1 MKKITHF
8 GGFFDYNKLQN
19 EFLDLEKQANDQNIW
34 QNKEK
39 AEEILKN
46 KSNLEYT
53 LEKLNYFQT
62 KIKENS
68 LLYDMAK
75 EENNEEI
82 FKEILLELQNLD
94 NELENFR
101 IENLFSGEADGND
114 CFIEINT
121 GVGGVDA
128 CDFSEMLLNMYIK
141 WCEKKRI
148 KYEIIELNRD
158 DVAGIKSAILKVKT
172 KNAYGLL
179 KNEKGIHRLV
189 RQSPFNSAGK
199 RQTSFTSVDVY
210 PVVDDKI
217 NIEINEKDLKIDV
230 CRASGAGG
238 QHINKTDSAVRILH
252 IPTGIVVECQE
263 QRSQHQNKE
272 EAMKMLKSKLYQ
284 IELRKKEEAK
294 QQNNL
299 EKGDNGWGSQVRN
312 YVLHP
317 YKLIKDL
324 RTGYETGNTTA
335 MLNGEL
341 LDDVIKSFYK

>member
-1 MKKITHF
+1 M
-8 GGFFDYNKLQN
+8 
-19 EFLDLEKQANDQNIW
+19 DLEKQANDQNIW

-62 KIKENS
+62 KIEENS

-82 FKEILLELQNLD
+82 FKEILLELQKLD
-94 NELENFR
+94 TELEDFR

-158 DVAGIKSAILKVKT
+158 DVAGIKSAILKIKT

-210 PVVDDKI
+210 PVVDNKI

>member
-1 MKKITHF
+1 M
-8 GGFFDYNKLQN
+8 
-19 EFLDLEKQANDQNIW
+19 DLEKQANDQNIW

-62 KIKENS
+62 KIEENS

-82 FKEILLELQNLD
+82 FKEILLELQKLD
-94 NELENFR
+94 TKLEDFR

-341 LDDVIKSFYK
+341 LDEVIKSFYK

>member
-1 MKKITHF
+1 M
-8 GGFFDYNKLQN
+8 
-19 EFLDLEKQANDQNIW
+19 DLEKQANDQNIW

-62 KIKENS
+62 KIEENS

-82 FKEILLELQNLD
+82 FKEILLELQKLD
-94 NELENFR
+94 NELEDFR

-284 IELRKKEEAK
+284 IELKKKEEAK

-324 RTGYETGNTTA
+324 RTGYETSNTTA

>member
-1 MKKITHF
+1 MNIY
-8 GGFFDYNKLQN
+8 GGFFDI
-19 EFLDLEKQANDQNIW
+19 DSLEKRFQELDEKSRDENIW
-34 QNKEK
+34 NDRVNAEELLKEK
-39 AEEILKN
+39 SSI
-46 KSNLEYT
+46 EYT
-53 LEKLNYFQT
+53 MDKYNNLKSKLEDCK
-62 KIKENS
+62 
-68 LLYDMAK
+68 LLYELAM
-75 EENNEEI
+75 EENDSSTMQEISRDLKTIGDEIEE
-82 FKEILLELQNLD
+82 
-94 NELENFR
+94 FR
-101 IENLFSGEADGND
+101 IENLFTGEADGND

-141 WCEKKRI
+141 WAEKKRI
-148 KYEIIELNRD
+148 KYEIVEIDKD
-158 DVAGIKSAILKVKT
+158 DVAGIKSGIIKIKT

-189 RQSPFNSAGK
+189 RQSPFNAAAK
-199 RQTSFTSVDVY
+199 RQTSFSSVDVY

-252 IPTGIVVECQE
+252 IPTGIVAECQE
-263 QRSQHQNKE
+263 QRSQHQNKD

-284 IELRKKEEAK
+284 MELKKREDEK
-294 QQNNL
+294 NQNSL
-299 EKGDNGWGSQVRN
+299 AKGDNGWGSQVRN

-324 RTGYETGNTTA
+324 RTGYETSNTTA

-341 LDDVIKSFYK
+341 LDDFIKSFYR

>member
-1 MKKITHF
+1 M
-8 GGFFDYNKLQN
+8 
-19 EFLDLEKQANDQNIW
+19 DLEKQANDQNIW

-62 KIKENS
+62 KIEENS

-82 FKEILLELQNLD
+82 FKEILLELQKLD
-94 NELENFR
+94 NEFEDFR

-148 KYEIIELNRD
+148 KYEIVELNRD

-284 IELRKKEEAK
+284 IELKKKEEAK

-341 LDDVIKSFYK
+341 LDDVIKSFYQKK

>member
-1 MKKITHF
+1 M
-8 GGFFDYNKLQN
+8 QN
-19 EFLDLEKQANDQNIW
+19 QFKDLEQQANSENIW
-34 QNKEK
+34 NDKEK
-39 AEEILKN
+39 AEEILKTKSSIEYILN
-46 KSNLEYT
+46 KFEDLQKRLDDN
-53 LEKLNYFQT
+53 KM
-62 KIKENS
+62 
-68 LLYDMAK
+68 LYEMAK
-75 EENNEEI
+75 EENSQET
-82 FKEILLELQNLD
+82 FTEILKDLQNLQ
-94 NELENFR
+94 NEFEEFR

-141 WCEKKRI
+141 WCDKKKI
-148 KYEIIELNRD
+148 KYEIVEMNRD
-158 DVAGIKSAILKVKT
+158 DVAGIKSATIKIKT

-217 NIEINEKDLKIDV
+217 NIEILEKDLKIEV

-252 IPTGIVVECQE
+252 IPTSIVVECQE

-284 IELRKKEEAK
+284 IELKKREDEK
-294 QQNNL
+294 NQNNL
-299 EKGDNGWGSQVRN
+299 AKGDNGWGSQIRN

-317 YKLIKDL
+317 YKLVKDL
-324 RTGYETGNTTA
+324 RTGYETGNTNA

>member
-1 MKKITHF
+1 
-8 GGFFDYNKLQN
+8 
-19 EFLDLEKQANDQNIW
+19 
-34 QNKEK
+34 
-39 AEEILKN
+39 
-46 KSNLEYT
+46 
-53 LEKLNYFQT
+53 
-62 KIKENS
+62 
-68 LLYDMAK
+68 MAK
-75 EENNEEI
+75 EENSQET
-82 FKEILLELQNLD
+82 FKEILDDLEKLKND
-94 NELENFR
+94 FEEFR

-128 CDFSEMLLNMYIK
+128 CDFSEMLLNMYMK
-141 WCEKKRI
+141 WCDKKKI
-148 KYEIIELNRD
+148 KYEIIEISKD
-158 DVAGIKSAILKVKT
+158 DVAGIKSATIKVKT

-210 PVVDDKI
+210 PVVDEKI
-217 NIEINEKDLKIDV
+217 NIEILEKDLKIEA

-238 QHINKTDSAVRILH
+238 QHINKTDSAIRILH
-252 IPTGIVVECQE
+252 TPTNISVECQE

-284 IELRKKEEAK
+284 IELKKREDEK
-294 QQNNL
+294 NKNNL
-299 EKGDNGWGSQVRN
+299 AKGDNSWGNQVRN

-317 YKLIKDL
+317 YKLVKDL
-324 RTGYETGNTTA
+324 RTGYETGNVNA

>member
-1 MKKITHF
+1 MW
-8 GGFFDYNKLQN
+8 GFFEIDKIQIEYNKIN
-19 EFLDLEKQANDQNIW
+19 EEINKNNIW
-34 QNKEK
+34 EDKKK
-39 AEEILKN
+39 AEELLKN
-46 KSNLEYT
+46 KSNYEYI
-53 LEKLNYFQT
+53 LD
-62 KIKENS
+62 KIKEFKQKVKDNND
-68 LLYDMAK
+68 LYELGK
-75 EENNEEI
+75 EEKNNNL
-82 FKEILLELQNLD
+82 FDDILKDLEDLKN
-94 NELENFR
+94 NLENFK
-101 IENLFSGEADGND
+101 IESFFSGEADKND

-141 WCEKKRI
+141 WADKKKY
-148 KYEIIELNRD
+148 KYELIEVNKD
-158 DVAGIKSAILKVKT
+158 DVAGIKSAIIKIKT

-199 RQTSFTSVDVY
+199 RQTSFSSIDVY

-217 NIEINEKDLKIDV
+217 NIEINENDLKIDV

-238 QHINKTDSAVRILH
+238 QHVNKTDSAVRILH

-272 EAMKMLKSKLYQ
+272 EAIKMLKSKLYK
-284 IELRKKEEAK
+284 IELDKKAEEK
-294 QQNNL
+294 NKNNL
-299 EKGDNGWGSQVRN
+299 LKGDNGWGNQARN

-317 YKLIKDL
+317 YKLVKDL
-324 RTGYETGNTTA
+324 RTNYETSNTEA

-341 LDDVIKSFYK
+341 LDDFIKSFYCK

>member
-1 MKKITHF
+1 MKNQ
-8 GGFFDYNKLQN
+8 FD
-19 EFLDLEKQANDQNIW
+19 DLEKQANDENIW
-34 QNKEK
+34 QNKDK
-39 AEEILKN
+39 AEEILKT
-46 KSNLEYT
+46 KSSVEYT
-53 LEKLNYFQT
+53 LNKFEGLQKRLEDS
-62 KIKENS
+62 KM
-68 LLYDMAK
+68 LYEMAK
-75 EENNEEI
+75 EENSQET
-82 FKEILLELQNLD
+82 FKEILND
-94 NELENFR
+94 LENLTNDFEEFR

-114 CFIEINT
+114 CFVEIHT

-141 WCEKKRI
+141 WCDKKKI
-148 KYEIIELNRD
+148 KYEIIEINKD
-158 DVAGIKSAILKVKT
+158 DVAGIKSATIKVKT

-210 PVVDDKI
+210 PVVDEKI
-217 NIEINEKDLKIDV
+217 NIEVLEKDLKIEA

-238 QHINKTDSAVRILH
+238 QHINKTDSAIRILH
-252 IPTGIVVECQE
+252 IPTGIVAECQE

-284 IELRKKEEAK
+284 IELKKREDEK
-294 QQNNL
+294 NKNNL
-299 EKGDNGWGSQVRN
+299 AKGDNGWGSQVRN

-317 YKLIKDL
+317 YKLVKDL
-324 RTGYETGNTTA
+324 RTGYETGNTNA
-335 MLNGEL
+335 FLNGEL

>member
-1 MKKITHF
+1 MKTWF
-8 GGFFDYNKLQN
+8 LSGGFFDIPNLKNQYL
-19 EFLDLEKQANDQNIW
+19 ELEKEANNENIW
-34 QNKEK
+34 NNREK

-46 KSNLEYT
+46 KSSLEYIINKYESLSQKLSDNLE
-53 LEKLNYFQT
+53 
-62 KIKENS
+62 
-68 LLYDMAK
+68 LYNLAK
-75 EENNEEI
+75 DENNNEI
-82 FKEILLELQNLD
+82 ILEIL
-94 NELENFR
+94 NELKVLNDEVEEFR
-101 IENLFSGEADGND
+101 IENLFTGEADGND

-141 WCEKKRI
+141 WAEKKKI
-148 KYEIIELNRD
+148 KYEIVEIDKD
-158 DVAGIKSAILKVKT
+158 DVAGIKSGIIKIKT

-217 NIEINEKDLKIDV
+217 NIEINEKDLKIEV

-252 IPTGIVVECQE
+252 IPTGIVAECQE

-284 IELRKKEEAK
+284 IELKKREDEK
-294 QQNNL
+294 NQNNL

>member
-1 MKKITHF
+1 MDNF
-8 GGFFDYNKLQN
+8 KL
-19 EFLDLEKQANDQNIW
+19 ESLF
-34 QNKEK
+34 
-39 AEEILKN
+39 KN
-46 KSNLEYT
+46 
-53 LEKLNYFQT
+53 
-62 KIKENS
+62 
-68 LLYDMAK
+68 
-75 EENNEEI
+75 
-82 FKEILLELQNLD
+82 
-94 NELENFR
+94 
-101 IENLFSGEADGND
+101 EADAND

-141 WCEKKRI
+141 WADKK
-148 KYEIIELNRD
+148 KYSYELIEVNKD
-158 DVAGIKSAILKVKT
+158 DVAGIKSAIIKIKA

-179 KNEKGIHRLV
+179 KNERGIHRLV

-199 RQTSFTSVDVY
+199 RQTSFSSVDVY

-217 NIEINEKDLKIDV
+217 KIEINEKDLKIDA

-238 QHINKTDSAVRILH
+238 QHVNKTDSAIRILH

-272 EAMKMLKSKLYQ
+272 EAMRMLKSKLYQ
-284 IELRKKEEAK
+284 IELDKKAEEK
-294 QQNNL
+294 NKNNL
-299 EKGDNGWGSQVRN
+299 SKGDNSWGNQARN

-324 RTGYETGNTTA
+324 RTNYETSNTEA

-341 LDDVIKSFYK
+341 LDDFIKSFYIKKV

>member
-1 MKKITHF
+1 M
-8 GGFFDYNKLQN
+8 
-19 EFLDLEKQANDQNIW
+19 
-34 QNKEK
+34 
-39 AEEILKN
+39 
-46 KSNLEYT
+46 
-53 LEKLNYFQT
+53 EKLNYFQT
-62 KIKENS
+62 KIEENS

-82 FKEILLELQNLD
+82 FKEILLELQKLD
-94 NELENFR
+94 NELEDFR

-158 DVAGIKSAILKVKT
+158 DVAGIKSAILKVKI

-284 IELRKKEEAK
+284 IELKKKEEAK

-317 YKLIKDL
+317 YKLVKDL

>member
-1 MKKITHF
+1 M
-8 GGFFDYNKLQN
+8 
-19 EFLDLEKQANDQNIW
+19 
-34 QNKEK
+34 
-39 AEEILKN
+39 
-46 KSNLEYT
+46 
-53 LEKLNYFQT
+53 EKLNYFQT
-62 KIKENS
+62 KIEENS

-82 FKEILLELQNLD
+82 FKEILLELQKLD
-94 NELENFR
+94 TELEDFR

-284 IELRKKEEAK
+284 IELKKKEDAK

-335 MLNGEL
+335 ILNGEL